1 MAETTPIPFHEDLE
15 CELPDEVAVIDET
28 IDRMMRLM
36 EQSFEE
42 HRHATSGTHAKT
54 HGVVT
59 GELRV
64 LDGLPAELAQGL
76 FERPAVYE
84 VVVRYASEPG
94 TLEPDTE
101 RRARGLALKVLNVPG
116 STLRDGWTS
125 QDFLFNTWP
134 VIPQGDAASF
144 LNLIRNR
151 DQGPSGGTT
160 GTAARPLTAK
170 DLLFD
175 ATPNIHPVAHTFY
188 SQGAFRYGDYVAK
201 FSVVPVAEQQIAAG
215 ESVVSDDDTP
225 GVLKDWVREYY
236 VAFSG
241 RYELRVQLLTDLAT
255 MPIEDASV
263 EWPQNVSPYRTV
275 ATVTLPVQHSFSN
288 QRRVYAEDVMS
299 WRPWYGLAAHRPLG
313 SINRLR
319 RRGYEKL
326 GALRHQ
332 LNAVAEHNPTTLTE
346 IPT

>member
-1 MAETTPIPFHEDLE
+1 MSVSTPIPYHDDVETE
-15 CELPDEVAVIDET
+15 SPDEKAVIDET
-28 IDRMMRLM
+28 VARMRHLM
-36 EQSFEE
+36 EESFEQ

-59 GELRV
+59 GELQV

-76 FERPAVYE
+76 FGAPGAYE

-101 RRARGLALKVLNVPG
+101 QRARGFALKVLGVPG
-116 STLRDGWTS
+116 EMLHNGWTS

-144 LNLIRNR
+144 LNLIRQR
-151 DQGPSGGTT
+151 DQGPGAASGPSP
-160 GTAARPLTAK
+160 RPLTSA

-175 ATPNIHPVAHTFY
+175 RTPNTHPLAYTFY
-188 SQGAFRYGDYVAK
+188 SQGAFRYGDHVAK
-201 FSVVPVAEQQIAAG
+201 FAVAPVAAEQLALADRTVAAD
-215 ESVVSDDDTP
+215 EPP
-225 GVLKDWVREYY
+225 GVLKDWVQAYY
-236 VAFSG
+236 AQHG
-241 RYELRVQLLTDLAT
+241 ATYEFRVQLLTDVDT

-263 EWPQNVSPYRTV
+263 EWPQDASPYRTV
-275 ATVTLPVQHSFSN
+275 ATLHLPHQETFSAA
-288 QRRVYAEDVMS
+288 RRTYAEDVMS

-319 RRGYEKL
+319 RRGYTEL
-326 GALRHQ
+326 GAQRHQ
-332 LNAVAEHNPTTLTE
+332 MNAVAERNPTGLGDV
-346 IPT
+346 PA